1 MAGVR
6 VNRVVVGVAPRGW
19 VVVIVEAM
27 TRVSSEAITFVRV
40 IIIIV
45 IGGSRGRAQA
55 LQLHN
60 ASEDLVPQPPSHAG
74 VWDSRQ
80 QRLGDED
87 GVHRENE
94 RWVLAPSLNEKLS
107 VVVNRSVTDIADL
120 NLATAGPQ
128 T

>member
-1 MAGVR
+1 VAGVR

>member
-1 MAGVR
+1 M
-6 VNRVVVGVAPRGW
+6 
-19 VVVIVEAM
+19 I
-27 TRVSSEAITFVRV
+27 RVSSEAITFVC
-40 IIIIV
+40 IIIIINV

-74 VWDSRQ
+74 VWASRQ
-80 QRLGDED
+80 QRLGNED

-120 NLATAGPQ
+120 NLATAGAQ